1 MHQVIMAEAAR
12 QMMENYSARR
22 PLNWCWSRYSSS
34 TGSATAYWEWRSE
47 WIRECRHYIRNRAK
61 EQVPSWLARDA
72 DETKT

>member
-1 MHQVIMAEAAR
+1 VHQVIMAEAAR
-12 QMMENYSARR
+12 QMMESYRARR
-22 PLNWCWSRYSSS
+22 PLSWVWERYPA
-34 TGSATAYWEWRSE
+34 GEGQVNAYWEWRSE